1 MPSVSSGWRLPGGPS
16 SLDPLSAVPGPGG
29 GAEAVWQNVILEYLT
44 NIFTSS
50 YGRNHGVKRHVETV
64 HHRPAAPLAV
74 AVPAATRRGR
84 WRAMANRRSEALAD
98 YEFLSLEVHDKVAV
112 VTLDRPPV
120 NALNIGLYQ
129 DINGAFDEITARKSE
144 VNVAILT
151 GAGRAFCGGRDLK
164 VAGSEDPDERAKWVK
179 AGLGAVYHCGVPVIA
194 AVNGAA
200 VGVGCVLSMVCDI
213 IVAAETAFWAMPEI
227 DAGAN
232 PSVATILR
240 GLNQFQ
246 ARRMAFTGRRYQP
259 ADLYRMGILDDI
271 VPLEEL
277 LATAHGIAEIL
288 ASKNPG
294 ALRAAKWSANEI
306 EILFTDFEQAYRAI
320 ESRVSAVNMQSAE
333 AKESVAAFA
342 EKRGPLSGRTY

>member
-1 MPSVSSGWRLPGGPS
+1 MLRTASLPLPRSSGSTRS
-16 SLDPLSAVPGPGG
+16 ECHTRVLDEQIHFVVRSQHSVD
-29 GAEAVWQNVILEYLT
+29 
-44 NIFTSS
+44 
-50 YGRNHGVKRHVETV
+50 RHVETV
-64 HHRPAAPLAV
+64 LNRPAVALAV
-74 AVPAATRRGR
+74 PVSTAAWRGR
-84 WRAMANRRSEALAD
+84 PARKANRRSEALAD
-98 YEFLSLEVHDKVAV
+98 YEFLTLDVEDKIAV
-112 VTLDRPPV
+112 VTLNRPPV

-129 DINGAFDEITARKSE
+129 DITGAFDEITARKTD

-151 GAGRAFCGGRDLK
+151 GAGKAFCGGRDLK
-164 VAGSEDPDERAKWVK
+164 VAGTEDPDERAKWVK

-232 PSVATILR
+232 PSIATILR

-246 ARRMAFTGRRYQP
+246 ARRMAFTGRRYKP
-259 ADLYRMGILDDI
+259 EDLYRMGILDDI

-277 LATAHGIAEIL
+277 LATVRGIAEIL
-288 ASKNPG
+288 ANKNPG
-294 ALRAAKWSANEI
+294 TLRAAKWSANEI
-306 EILFTDFEQAYRAI
+306 EILFADFEQAYRAI
-320 ESRVSAVNMQSAE
+320 ESRVSAVTLQSDE